1 MIKRL
6 APILG
11 ITFIDILGFS
21 MLIPLLPYYVTHFG
35 ASPIV
40 VGALFSVFS
49 FCQLVS
55 GPIWGNVSD
64 RIGRKGVLIISQ
76 IGATIG
82 WTMLG
87 WAPSIPWVFAARV
100 LEGASGGNIGVTQ
113 AYVAD
118 LVEPRQ
124 RARAFAYIGAT
135 FAAAFTI
142 GPAVAGTLS
151 VYGYSVPLF
160 VAAFLQF
167 VTLVVTIIVL
177 PESRSKASEQSS
189 VGFAEIMRTFHN
201 PKISPILWQKL
212 ALSLTLYGWFGVM
225 ALFLAHQ
232 LHFSF
237 KETSYFFA
245 GFGVINAF
253 VNAIV
258 VGRASDRYGDRVMS
272 TIGLCSLVI
281 GFAGVPLVH
290 NLWELIGLM
299 SFFSVGMAFSN
310 TGLTSLISGAADER
324 RQGTVLGVS
333 SSLDSFA
340 GIVSPPV
347 STEFLGALGSSWA
360 GAWSLIFAIVAL
372 VLGFSR
378 GRTERLQKNE
388 GAATATPP
396 LVEADL

>member
-35 ASPIV
+35 AKPIV

-76 IGATIG
+76 IGATLG

-87 WAPSIPWVFAARV
+87 WAPTIPWVFAARI
-100 LEGASGGNIGVTQ
+100 LEGVSGGNIGVTQ

-151 VYGYSVPLF
+151 VYGYSVPLY

-167 VTLVVTIIVL
+167 VTLIVTIIVL
-177 PESRSKASEQSS
+177 PESRSAKTSSS
-189 VGFAEIMRTFHN
+189 VGFGEIMRTFHN
-201 PKISPILWQKL
+201 PRISPILWQKL

-232 LHFSF
+232 LHFTF

-245 GFGVINAF
+245 GFGIINAF

-281 GFAGVPLVH
+281 GFACVPLVR

-299 SFFSVGMAFSN
+299 AFFSVGMAFSN
-310 TGLTSLISGAADER
+310 TGLTSMISGAADER

-378 GRTERLQKNE
+378 GRTERLQKDE
-388 GAATATPP
+388 GAAAATPP
-396 LVEADL
+396 LVEADF